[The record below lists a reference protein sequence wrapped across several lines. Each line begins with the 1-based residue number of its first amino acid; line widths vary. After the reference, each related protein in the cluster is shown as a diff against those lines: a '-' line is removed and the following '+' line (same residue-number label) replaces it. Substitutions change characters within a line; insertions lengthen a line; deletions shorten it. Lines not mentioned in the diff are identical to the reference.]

1 MSKQITVI
9 GDGAMGT
16 LCGVM
21 LAENGHAVRLWS
33 AFEDQAR
40 DIESQRENRKF
51 LPGCALPENLHA
63 TADDATAFEGAELI
77 FSAVPTQYL
86 RKVWQTLAPHCPGDV
101 PICSITKGIEEE
113 TLLRPSQM
121 VLDALGESRASVG
134 GARGRPLAALSGP
147 SIAPEIAEHLPATV
161 AVAAEPPALADEIQE
176 LISRPYFRVYTNP
189 DMLGVELAG
198 ATKNVIAIA
207 AGVLDGLDLGDNAKA
222 ALVSR
227 GLVEIARLGQA
238 AGAQAETFYGLAGV
252 GDLITT
258 CISPVG
264 RNRSFGERI
273 GKGQSAEEALNATE
287 SVVEGVRTTRSVLAL
302 AERLDVEMPLCQ
314 GVYDVIFEGRDPR
327 QAIDDLMAR
336 PFKSE
341 QEQ

>member
-33 AFEDQAR
+33 VFEDQAR
-40 DIESQRENRKF
+40 DIEAQRENRKF
-51 LPGCALPENLHA
+51 LPGCPLPETMHA
-63 TADDATAFEGAELI
+63 TADDAAAFEAAELI
-77 FSAVPTQYL
+77 LSAVPTQYL
-86 RKVWQTLAPHCPGDV
+86 RKVWERLAPHCPAEV
-101 PICSITKGIEEE
+101 PICSITKGVEEE
-113 TLLRPSQM
+113 TLLRPSQ
-121 VLDALGESRASVG
+121 VILDALGESRSSVG
-134 GARGRPLAALSGP
+134 GSRGRPLAALSGP

-161 AVAAEPPALADEIQE
+161 AVAAEPPALAEDIQE

-198 ATKNVIAIA
+198 AMKNVIAIA

-238 AGAQAETFYGLAGV
+238 AGAQIETFYGLAGV

-273 GKGQSAEEALNATE
+273 GKGQSAEEALDATE

-302 AERLDVEMPLCQ
+302 AKRLDVEMPLCQ

-327 QAIDDLMAR
+327 QAIDALMAR
-336 PFKSE
+336 PLKAE
-341 QEQ
+341 QEE